1 MESGLDLVNTHNKHV
16 ALTNDVLLGILRAM
30 GHHVQGY
37 SARGRA
43 ADQHRNLLQRGG
55 GLHRPGPDRRG
66 QGPRQLRDGDVP
78 ELHLRPRLP
87 HAQAP
92 DVSRRGSGQG
102 ETIHL

>member
-1 MESGLDLVNTHNKHV
+1 
-16 ALTNDVLLGILRAM
+16 M

-37 SARGRA
+37 PARGRA

-66 QGPRQLRDGDVP
+66 QDPRQLRDGDVP

-92 DVSRRGSGQG
+92 DVSRGGSGQG
-102 ETIHL
+102 ETRHQTLAAPTGAQGMIMSVCTAQVQSSKDLL